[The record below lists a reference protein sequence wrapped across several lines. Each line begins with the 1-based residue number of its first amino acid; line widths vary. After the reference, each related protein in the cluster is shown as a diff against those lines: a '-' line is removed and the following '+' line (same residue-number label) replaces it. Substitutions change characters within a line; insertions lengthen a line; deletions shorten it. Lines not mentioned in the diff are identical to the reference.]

1 LIQAWI
7 QENHKR
13 LYEITKKLSKGIDTN
28 DLFQLSVEELLIN
41 KNIHAVPDNEKF
53 FYFARIVKNQYHS
66 KTSKFHKIYRKH
78 RFQSLDSSTDIIY
91 EEYEEPVVSL
101 EWVLE
106 EIEKLKQKDWYLGQ
120 IFLLFL
126 SKDANLTRTSE
137 ITGIPI
143 NNLSRDIKLVKG
155 ILHNKLKKKL
165 ESDGM

>member
-1 LIQAWI
+1 
-7 QENHKR
+7 
-13 LYEITKKLSKGIDTN
+13 
-28 DLFQLSVEELLIN
+28 
-41 KNIHAVPDNEKF
+41 
-53 FYFARIVKNQYHS
+53 
-66 KTSKFHKIYRKH
+66 
-78 RFQSLDSSTDIIY
+78 LDSSTDIIY
-91 EEYEEPVVSL
+91 EEYVEPVVSL